1 MADPRK
7 PIIQPDETESLRLR
21 KIAYDHLAECTKN
34 GAKATGTTG
43 ASFVILG
50 LSIWTAELA
59 ELDYRATA
67 QMLDALTVLY
77 DPKAPPKKK
86 ERAERKRRAAVAKLL
101 AQVDLDMNSTE
112 GSA

>member
-7 PIIQPDETESLRLR
+7 PIIRPDEVEQNRLR
-21 KIAYDHLAECTKN
+21 QIAYDHLLECTEK
-34 GAKATGTTG
+34 GSKATGTTG

-50 LSIWTAELA
+50 VGMWIWELA
-59 ELDYRATA
+59 ELDHRAAA
-67 QMLDALTVLY
+67 QMLDALTVIY

-86 ERAERKRRAAVAKLL
+86 EHAERKRRAAAAKLL
-101 AQVDLDMNSTE
+101 AQVDLEMNPAE